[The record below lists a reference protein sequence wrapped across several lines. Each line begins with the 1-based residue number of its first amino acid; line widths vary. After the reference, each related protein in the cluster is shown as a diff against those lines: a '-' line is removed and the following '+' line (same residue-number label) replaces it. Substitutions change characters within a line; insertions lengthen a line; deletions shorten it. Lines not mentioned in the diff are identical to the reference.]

1 MFVGSAFFEPSSRSR
16 EHLWIL
22 GLLNAS
28 RLMGLR
34 DLQKILI
41 ILVNRPFYDELDFI
55 LKISFTLK

>member
-1 MFVGSAFFEPSSRSR
+1 MR
-16 EHLWIL
+16 ERLWIL

-55 LKISFTLK
+55 LKIFFTLK

>member
-1 MFVGSAFFEPSSRSR
+1 MFVGSRSLNRALVR
-16 EHLWIL
+16 ERLWIL

>member
-1 MFVGSAFFEPSSRSR
+1 MFVGSAFFEPSS
-16 EHLWIL
+16 LWIL

>member
-1 MFVGSAFFEPSSRSR
+1 MFVGSAFFEPSSRER
-16 EHLWIL
+16 
-22 GLLNAS
+22 AS

-55 LKISFTLK
+55 LKISFTLKLKFPLAVR